1 MTINIGINGY
11 GRIGRNILRALYE
24 SESDN
29 HKDLKIVAINDVGDN
44 SVSAHLTKYDS
55 AHGKFNK
62 EVTADSNF
70 MYVDNDKI
78 NITSERDPS
87 KINWGKYNVDVVF
100 ECTGKFNS
108 KEGTEIHIK
117 NGAKKVII
125 SAPGKNVDATIVCG
139 VNEGILSKKHTI
151 ISNASCTTN
160 CIAPVIKVLNDAIGV
175 EHGLITTIHSFTND
189 QRLTDANH
197 TDIRRA
203 RAATL
208 SMIPTKTGAAKNVG
222 LVIPELEG
230 KLDGLA
236 VRIPTVNVS
245 VVDLVVRTK
254 KNTSMD
260 EVNKILLDASKNE
273 MKDIV
278 AFNEIPLV
286 STDFNHNPASSIYDS
301 NLTKVMD
308 DRLVKVYVWYDN
320 EWGFSNRML
329 DVTLALMNAK

>member
-24 SESDN
+24 SKHHTDI
-29 HKDLKIVAINDVGDN
+29 KIVAINDVGDN

-55 AHGKFNK
+55 AHGKFHK
-62 EVTADSNF
+62 VVTADNNF
-70 MYVDNDKI
+70 MYVGDDKI

-87 KINWGKYNVDVVF
+87 KINWGKYNVDVVY

-108 KEGTEIHIK
+108 KEATEIHLK

-125 SAPGKNVDATIVCG
+125 SAPGKNVDATIVYG
-139 VNEGILSKKHTI
+139 VNEKILSKDHNI

-160 CIAPVIKVLNDAIGV
+160 CIAPVIQILNNTVGV

-197 TDIRRA
+197 SDIRRA

-254 KNTSMD
+254 KNTSIN
-260 EVNKILLDASKNE
+260 EVNDILLDASKNE
-273 MKDIV
+273 MKNIIAYND
-278 AFNEIPLV
+278 IPLV
-286 STDFNHNPASSIYDS
+286 STDFNHNPASSIYDA

-308 DRLVKVYVWYDN
+308 DKLLKVYVWYDN

>member
-24 SESDN
+24 SEK
-29 HKDLKIVAINDVGDN
+29 HKDLRIVAINDVGDN

-55 AHGKFNK
+55 AHGKFNFD
-62 EVTADSNF
+62 VSADENY
-70 MYVDNDKI
+70 MYVNNDKI

-87 KINWGKYNVDVVF
+87 NINWAKYNVDVVY

-108 KEGTEIHIK
+108 KEETEIHLK

-125 SAPGKNVDATIVCG
+125 SAPGKNVDATVVYG
-139 VNEGILSKKHTI
+139 VNEDILSKDHII

-160 CIAPVIKVLNDAIGV
+160 CIAPVIKVLNDKIGI

-197 TDIRRA
+197 KDIRRA
-203 RAATL
+203 RAATM

-254 KNTSMD
+254 KNTTVE
-260 EVNKILLDASKNE
+260 EVNKILLEASQNK
-273 MKDIV
+273 MKKIIE
-278 AFNEIPLV
+278 FNDIPLV

-308 DRLVKVYVWYDN
+308 DKLLKVYVWYDN

-329 DVTLALMNAK
+329 DITLALMNAK

>member
-24 SESDN
+24 S
-29 HKDLKIVAINDVGDN
+29 KDHNELKIVAINDVGDN
-44 SVSAHLTKYDS
+44 SVSAHLTMYDS

-62 EVTADSNF
+62 EVKADENF
-70 MYVDNDKI
+70 MYVGNDKI

-87 KINWGKYNVDVVF
+87 KIDWSKYDVDVVY

-108 KEGTEIHIK
+108 KEQTEIHLK

-125 SAPGKNVDATIVCG
+125 SAPGKNVDATIVFG
-139 VNEGILSKKHTI
+139 VNENILSKNHTI

-160 CIAPVIKVLNDAIGV
+160 CIAPVIKVLNDSIGI

-197 TDIRRA
+197 KDIRRA
-203 RAATL
+203 RAATM

-222 LVIPELEG
+222 LVIPELQG
-230 KLDGLA
+230 KLDGHA

-254 KNTSMD
+254 KSTSIE
-260 EVNKILLDASKNE
+260 EVNEILLNASKNE
-273 MKDIV
+273 MKDIIEY
-278 AFNEIPLV
+278 NEIPLV
-286 STDFNHNPASSIYDS
+286 STDFNHNSSSAIYDS
-301 NLTKVMD
+301 NLTKVMSEK
-308 DRLVKVYVWYDN
+308 LLKVYVWYDN

>member
-24 SESDN
+24 SKHHTDI
-29 HKDLKIVAINDVGDN
+29 KIVAINDVGDN

-55 AHGKFNK
+55 AHGKFHK
-62 EVTADSNF
+62 VVTADNNF
-70 MYVDNDKI
+70 MYVGDDKI

-87 KINWGKYNVDVVF
+87 KINWGKYNVDVVY

-108 KEGTEIHIK
+108 KEATEIHLK

-125 SAPGKNVDATIVCG
+125 SAPGKNVDATIVYG
-139 VNEGILSKKHTI
+139 VNEKILSKDHNI

-160 CIAPVIKVLNDAIGV
+160 CIAPVIQILNSTIGV

-197 TDIRRA
+197 SDIRRA

-254 KNTSMD
+254 KNTSIN
-260 EVNKILLDASKNE
+260 EVNEILLDASKNE
-273 MKDIV
+273 MKNIIAYND
-278 AFNEIPLV
+278 IPLV
-286 STDFNHNPASSIYDS
+286 STDFNHNPASSIYDA

-308 DRLVKVYVWYDN
+308 DKLLKVYVWYDN